1 VDRIY
6 SYIKISEVQKITK
19 EEVESSPSNNNN
31 SQVAQVTYDEKGME
45 TYLKKKLETESGGSL
60 QFIDFKKTDGVA
72 TVVNAQNRYTLYFT
86 LTFQPT
92 INVWK
97 SGNSGIVVSGSGFWA
112 NFKIYT
118 QKLTGWDEQLAMGQ
132 KEYKSSQPI
141 RLTGRSELYKTETG
155 WKIEQLRFNKEELL
169 SSTETM
175 KINKEQID
183 KVNLE
188 LNNNTGNNSY
198 NQIEKRTY
206 SVNDLPNINNAN
218 IELSKIESLNTNFN
232 VTEIQNIIIN
242 AFENNSRL
250 EPNKINSPENIFS
263 YEFTINSLNYTFDQG
278 KKAISNEPYAGYSC
292 KLLLKYK
299 LINKNTNS
307 TIYEETLTFEAGD
320 PKLNTDKAFA
330 YSLCI
335 KKLTKTINN
344 LILFYSPVLSNF
356 ESVESSD
363 KKGFPKFIYLNN
375 SKYFTSD
382 MNIYFALVEEKDIVY
397 NGGKLKYYNTIATGE
412 LKNIES
418 NKIKC
423 KIQSGEE
430 SLKTYLDSGKKIV
443 AVSLIIKPDKVE

>member
-1 VDRIY
+1 
-6 SYIKISEVQKITK
+6 
-19 EEVESSPSNNNN
+19 
-31 SQVAQVTYDEKGME
+31 M
-45 TYLKKKLETESGGSL
+45 
-60 QFIDFKKTDGVA
+60 
-72 TVVNAQNRYTLYFT
+72 
-86 LTFQPT
+86 
-92 INVWK
+92 
-97 SGNSGIVVSGSGFWA
+97 
-112 NFKIYT
+112 
-118 QKLTGWDEQLAMGQ
+118 
-132 KEYKSSQPI
+132 
-141 RLTGRSELYKTETG
+141 
-155 WKIEQLRFNKEELL
+155 
-169 SSTETM
+169 
-175 KINKEQID
+175 
-183 KVNLE
+183 
-188 LNNNTGNNSY
+188 
-198 NQIEKRTY
+198 
-206 SVNDLPNINNAN
+206 
-218 IELSKIESLNTNFN
+218 
-232 VTEIQNIIIN
+232 
-242 AFENNSRL
+242 
-250 EPNKINSPENIFS
+250 
-263 YEFTINSLNYTFDQG
+263 
-278 KKAISNEPYAGYSC
+278 
-292 KLLLKYK
+292 LLKYK
-299 LINKNTNS
+299 IINKNTNS